1 MNDLFGFRTPKNPST
16 TTGWFVYFESPD
28 QWLNAFT
35 VEDDDGMTF
44 ALDTLKHFHGKHVR
58 ITIELVK
65 CDSTLRDGTHQ
76 RDLERAEMVAKL

>member
-1 MNDLFGFRTPKNPST
+1 
-16 TTGWFVYFESPD
+16 
-28 QWLNAFT
+28 
-35 VEDDDGMTF
+35 
-44 ALDTLKHFHGKHVR
+44 LKHFHGKHVR